1 MSFDEVVKQLTDVR
15 DSLTEV
21 IVEVKKNPEL
31 INTGILDLIDC
42 INSLSVEI

>member
-15 DSLTEV
+15 DSRTEV
-21 IVEVKKNPEL
+21 IVELKKNPEL

-42 INSLSVEI
+42 NNSLSVGI